1 MLLEEDEE
9 LVRKDVAMSEFESP
23 PENCVGWWKS
33 KVPDLEQGKVYWA
46 PKDVLLNYFNHLI
59 ENNHVQHAYVMAILL
74 LQKKHLRLQD
84 TVADGDS
91 QIMQLQNPST
101 KETFEVTVV
110 DVATEHITEIQNELA
125 EKLFTD
131 IAPTQAD

>member
-9 LVRKDVAMSEFESP
+9 LVRKDVAISEFESP